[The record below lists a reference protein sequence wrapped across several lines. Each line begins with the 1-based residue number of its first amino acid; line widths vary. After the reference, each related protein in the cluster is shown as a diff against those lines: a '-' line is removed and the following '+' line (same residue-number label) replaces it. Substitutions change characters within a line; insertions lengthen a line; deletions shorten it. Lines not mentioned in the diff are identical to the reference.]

1 LLEGEVQSPTVTILA
16 LQSLVDRIGT
26 EHVEQRL
33 KVETEHEAQLFGQ
46 GLIIFNLEN
55 WYSAPTVIGS
65 ALKLM
70 GLYSR
75 ARHNADQIAIRRN
88 LLEFESLP
96 PAFADFT
103 ILHLSDL
110 HADIS
115 EGAMQHLISIVGD
128 LKYDIC
134 VLTGD
139 YRGKTYGPFDTSLKS
154 IFELRAQLKKPL
166 YGVLGNHDSIYMVPA
181 LEEMGIRMLFN
192 ECVTLSRN
200 DSQIYLAGIDD
211 AHFYRTDDIEKAAKQ
226 IPGGAFSILLSH
238 TPEVYRKAASAGF
251 NLMLSGHTHGGQLC
265 LPGGIP
271 IKLEARLPR
280 SMGAGAWQYGRM
292 AGYTSVGVGTSLLPV
307 RLNCPP
313 EITLHRLRQRM

>member
-1 LLEGEVQSPTVTILA
+1 VTILA
-16 LQSLVDRIGT
+16 LQSVVDRIGA
-26 EHVEQRL
+26 EHVERRL

-46 GLIIFNLEN
+46 GRIIFNLEN
-55 WYSAPTVIGS
+55 WYSAPWIIGS

-70 GLYSR
+70 GLYNR
-75 ARHNADQIAIRRN
+75 ARHNADQIAIKTN

-96 PAFADFT
+96 PAFENFT

-115 EGAMQHLISIVGD
+115 EGAMQHLIGIVGD

-154 IFELRAQLKKPL
+154 IHELRARIKGPM

-192 ECVTLSRN
+192 ECETISRN

-211 AHFYRTDDIEKAAKQ
+211 AHFYRTDDIEKAAKR
-226 IPGGAFSILLSH
+226 IPSGAFSILLSH
-238 TPEVYRKAASAGF
+238 TPEVYSEAAKAGF

-271 IKLEARLPR
+271 IKLAARLPR
-280 SMGAGAWQYGRM
+280 SMGTGAWHHGRM
-292 AGYTSVGVGTSLLPV
+292 AGYTSVGAGTSLLPV

-313 EITLHRLRQRM
+313 EITLHTLRQRM